1 MKSFRK
7 FYAIIITITILIWC
21 SANLFLFFAEK
32 TSSGRPY
39 RVEISR
45 IAKEIEQ
52 NNIENVDLSKY
63 HYVTNVAAYS
73 NNSKA
78 LAEDGV
84 PDSDDSKALTE
95 DGVPD
100 SDDSKAFY
108 ENTNYDYCIR
118 QINGTLYR
126 FDYIFSPVTKQNHII
141 IAVNIICA
149 MLALLIILTLL
160 FIRQKILKPFHSLC
174 EIPYELSRGNLT
186 SPIKEN
192 KNRYFGRFLWGIN
205 MLREKM
211 EQQKQRELQLQRDKK
226 TLLLSLS
233 HDIKTPLSA
242 IKLYAKALSKGLYPD
257 SRRQLEIAESINEK
271 ANEIERFVSQIVQ
284 ASREDFLNLE
294 VIPTEFYLHEL
305 IDKISYYYEE
315 KLSLIK
321 TNFILE
327 SFSDCLL
334 KGDLDRS
341 IEVLQNIIEN
351 AIKYGDGHQI
361 NITFSE
367 EEDCQLITIK
377 NSGCTLSDTELPH
390 IFDSFWRGSNVGSN
404 AGSGLGLSICRQIM
418 HKMNGEIFA
427 EVRENLMC
435 VTLVFGKAG

>member
-7 FYAIIITITILIWC
+7 IYVIIIAMTILIWGN
-21 SANLFLFFAEK
+21 ANLFLFSAEK
-32 TSSGRPY
+32 TSTGRPY
-39 RVEISR
+39 RVEIGR

-52 NNIENVDLSKY
+52 NGIEAVNLSTY
-63 HYVTNVAAYS
+63 HYVTNVVAYS
-73 NNSKA
+73 DNSKSFTENSA
-78 LAEDGV
+78 
-84 PDSDDSKALTE
+84 PDSDKSRT
-95 DGVPD
+95 
-100 SDDSKAFY
+100 FF
-108 ENTNYDYCIR
+108 ENTDYDYYIR

-126 FDYIFSPVTKQNHII
+126 FDYVFLSETRQNHVI
-141 IAVNIICA
+141 IAVNILCA
-149 MLALLIILTLL
+149 IMSLLLLLTLL
-160 FIRQKILKPFHSLC
+160 FIRQKILKPFDSLC
-174 EIPYELSRGNLT
+174 EIPYELSKGNLT

-192 KNRYFGRFLWGIN
+192 KNHFFGRFLWGVD

-211 EQQKQRELQLQRDKK
+211 EQQKQRELELQRDKK

-257 SRRQLEIAESINEK
+257 AHKQLEIAESINEK
-271 ANEIERFVSQIVQ
+271 ANEIERFVSQIIK

-305 IDKISYYYEE
+305 MDKISSYYEE

-321 TNFILE
+321 TSFVLE
-327 SFSDCLL
+327 PFSDCLL

-341 IEVLQNIIEN
+341 IEVFQNIIEN
-351 AIKYGDGHQI
+351 AIKYGDGHRI
-361 NITFSE
+361 SITFSV

-404 AGSGLGLSICRQIM
+404 TGSGLGLSICRQIM

-427 EVRENLMC
+427 EIQNNLMC